1 MDMVRRYFSMA
12 KAKELQETAET
23 TAQAV
28 RYLKNSCGMCNK
40 AAFCDEQYCPVMKA
54 HKTRM
59 VYLEAKEREALQPK
73 RPIIYETTQK
83 RNITPLNQKIRSC
96 LQMIAAARKR
106 SSEYSTEE
114 YVQLTTYQSL
124 LKHRDY
130 PILRVMMVKNGHI
143 KPGRQKVTA
152 ITPIVNKLKEIIK
165 EVF

>member
-28 RYLKNSCGMCNK
+28 RYMKNSCGMCNK

-59 VYLEAKEREALQPK
+59 VYLEAKEREASQPK
-73 RPIIYETTQK
+73 RPIIYQK
-83 RNITPLNQKIRSC
+83 TREYNISPLNQKVRSA
-96 LQMIAAARKR
+96 LQMMAAARKHIMEY
-106 SSEYSTEE
+106 SSEE
-114 YVQLTTYQSL
+114 YANIITYQTL
-124 LKHRDY
+124 LEHRDY
-130 PILRVMMVKNGHI
+130 AVLKGMMVKNGHF
-143 KPGRQKVTA
+143 KKGRQKVTA

>member
-40 AAFCDEQYCPVMKA
+40 QAFCDEDMCPVMKA

-59 VYLEAKEREALQPK
+59 VYLEAKEREASQPK
-73 RPIIYETTQK
+73 RPIIYQK
-83 RNITPLNQKIRSC
+83 TREYNISPLNQMIRSAQ
-96 LQMIAAARKR
+96 QMAAAIKKHMT
-106 SSEYSTEE
+106 EYSSKDYATVSI
-114 YVQLTTYQSL
+114 YVSF
-124 LKHRDY
+124 LKMRDFQA
-130 PILRVMMVKNGHI
+130 LKNMMVKDGYWR
-143 KPGRQKVTA
+143 KGRQKVTA
-152 ITPIVNKLKEIIK
+152 ISPFIDKCKEIIK

>member
-12 KAKELQETAET
+12 KARELQETAET

-28 RYLKNSCGMCNK
+28 RYMKNSCGMCNK
-40 AAFCDEQYCPVMKA
+40 AAFCDEQCCPVMKA

-59 VYLEAKEREALQPK
+59 VYLEAKEREASQPK
-73 RPIIYETTQK
+73 RPIIYQK
-83 RNITPLNQKIRSC
+83 TREYNISPLNQKVRSC
-96 LQMIAAARKR
+96 LQMIAAARKH
-106 SSEYSTEE
+106 SADYSTDE
-114 YVQLTTYQSL
+114 YEHITTYEAL

-130 PILRVMMVKNGHI
+130 PVLKAIMVHNGHF
-143 KPGRQKVTA
+143 KKGRQKVTA

>member
-28 RYLKNSCGMCNK
+28 RYMKNSCGMCNK

-59 VYLEAKEREALQPK
+59 VYLEAKEREASQPK
-73 RPIIYETTQK
+73 RPIIYQK
-83 RNITPLNQKIRSC
+83 TREYNISPLNQKVRSC
-96 LQMIAAARKR
+96 LQMIAAAKKH
-106 SSEYSTEE
+106 SADYSAEE
-114 YVQLTTYQSL
+114 YIHITTYEAL
-124 LKHRDY
+124 LKRREY
-130 PILRVMMVKNGHI
+130 PFLKAIMAYDGYYRK
-143 KPGRQKVTA
+143 GRQKVTA

>member
-40 AAFCDEQYCPVMKA
+40 QAFCDEDRCPVMKA

-59 VYLEAKEREALQPK
+59 VYLESKEREASQPK
-73 RPIIYETTQK
+73 RPIIWETT
-83 RNITPLNQKIRSC
+83 REYHISPLNQKVRSC
-96 LQMIAAARKR
+96 PQMIAAARKH
-106 SSEYSTEE
+106 SSDYSTDE
-114 YVQLTTYQSL
+114 YVHIVTYEAL

-130 PILRVMMVKNGHI
+130 PILKAMMVKNGHF
-143 KPGRQKVTA
+143 KRGRQKVTA